1 MSDHDPK
8 PARGRPRTMNAEKV
22 LDVAMT
28 AYWQSDPADVS
39 VNAICQMAGISKPS
53 LYREF
58 GSEDGLSRA
67 VLDRYAEQVL
77 SEMFVI
83 LHGGKGLRETL
94 DALID
99 FASDDPRM
107 ETGCLFY
114 KMRAGKHRL
123 GPETRARVEEID
135 AAAQAAYAAFLQA
148 ARDAG
153 EWPDGLSV
161 EAGAKY
167 LGEQIALAITQRAS
181 GEDPARIREMLTL
194 ALSVFNLNPDDLIF
208 IDETWTATNMGR
220 THGRCRRGERL
231 RMGFPHGH
239 RKTTTLVAGLSK
251 NGMVAPMTLDGPI
264 NGEWF
269 EAYVRHV
276 LLPELRPGNVVIM
289 DNLSSHKRPAVGEL
303 IEAAGA
309 TLMFLPPYSPDFN
322 PIEMAFAKLKALLR
336 KAAERTIEGLWERIG
351 DLIDVFTPQ
360 ECANYFATCGYD
372 AD

>member
-1 MSDHDPK
+1 MNSD
-8 PARGRPRTMNAEKV
+8 KV

-58 GSEDGLSRA
+58 GSEDGLSHA

-77 SEMFVI
+77 SVMFAV
-83 LHGGKGLRETL
+83 LHGGKGLRQTL

-135 AAAQAAYAAFLQA
+135 RSAQAAYVAFLQSS
-148 ARDAG
+148 RDAG
-153 EWPDGLSV
+153 DWPVGLSV

-181 GEDPARIREMLTL
+181 GEDKARIREMMTL
-194 ALSVFNLNPDDLIF
+194 ALSVF
-208 IDETWTATNMGR
+208 T
-220 THGRCRRGERL
+220 
-231 RMGFPHGH
+231 
-239 RKTTTLVAGLSK
+239 
-251 NGMVAPMTLDGPI
+251 
-264 NGEWF
+264 
-269 EAYVRHV
+269 
-276 LLPELRPGNVVIM
+276 RP
-289 DNLSSHKRPAVGEL
+289 
-303 IEAAGA
+303 
-309 TLMFLPPYSPDFN
+309 
-322 PIEMAFAKLKALLR
+322 
-336 KAAERTIEGLWERIG
+336 
-351 DLIDVFTPQ
+351 
-360 ECANYFATCGYD
+360 
-372 AD
+372 